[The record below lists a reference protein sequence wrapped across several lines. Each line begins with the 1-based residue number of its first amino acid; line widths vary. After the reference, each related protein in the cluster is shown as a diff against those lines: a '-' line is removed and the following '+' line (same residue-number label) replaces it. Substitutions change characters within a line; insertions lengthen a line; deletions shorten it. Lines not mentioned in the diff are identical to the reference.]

1 VTGDGKRPSKQRGAS
16 GPSALKPEVVRQNLA
31 HREWF
36 HVTREAGQLE
46 INVNVARVP
55 LPPRA
60 LVATR
65 IAVERDASQ
74 VRMVFAQQ
82 GAPGSPLFTAAMTIQ
97 MSAKNVR
104 RAFASPP
111 FRESLTTY
119 AEHEGITPEVR
130 LPEPERYPRDRALAD
145 RATILAAT
153 FADDEAELRFFRVS
167 PLDIHALQQGH
178 TVELLYPV
186 VQIIMH
192 TAELMHLMHTVDS
205 LLQDLPPET
214 L

>member
-1 VTGDGKRPSKQRGAS
+1 MTGGKQRPGGKQGTT

-74 VRMVFAQQ
+74 LRMVFAQC
-82 GAPGSPLFTAAMTIQ
+82 GAPGAHAFTAAMTIE

-104 RAFASPP
+104 RAFASLP
-111 FRESLTTY
+111 FRQSLTAY
-119 AEHEGITPEVR
+119 AEQEGVTPEVR
-130 LPEPERYPRDRALAD
+130 PPEPDRYPKDRALTD

-186 VQIIMH
+186 VQIILR

-205 LLQDLPPET
+205 LLHDLPPET
-214 L
+214 T

>member
-1 VTGDGKRPSKQRGAS
+1 VTGGKQRPGKQRGAT
-16 GPSALKPEVVRQNLA
+16 GPTGLKPELVRQNLA

-74 VRMVFAQQ
+74 VRIVFAQQ
-82 GAPGSPLFTAAMTIQ
+82 GAPGAHVFTAAMTIQ
-97 MSAKNVR
+97 MSAKNLR

-111 FRESLTTY
+111 FRQALATY
-119 AEHEGITPEVR
+119 AEQDGITPEIR
-130 LPEPERYPRDRALAD
+130 PPEPDRYPRDRALAD

-186 VQIIMH
+186 VQIILH
-192 TAELMHLMHTVDS
+192 TAELVHLMHTADS
-205 LLQDLPPET
+205 LLHDLPVEAP
-214 L
+214 